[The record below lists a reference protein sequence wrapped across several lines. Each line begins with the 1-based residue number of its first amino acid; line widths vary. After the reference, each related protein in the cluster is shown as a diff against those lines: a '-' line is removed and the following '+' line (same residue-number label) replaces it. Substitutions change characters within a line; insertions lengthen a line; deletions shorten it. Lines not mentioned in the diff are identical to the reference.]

1 MPTTR
6 RSRTLAAAPERVWDV
21 VGDPHHLTRWWPR
34 VSRVEAV
41 SDEAF
46 TEVLTSDRGRTLRA
60 DFRLIESQ
68 PGRRI
73 AWAQEVEGTPF
84 ARVLRASET
93 EVVLEPRD
101 GGATEVAI
109 ELRQSLRGFL
119 ARVGAF
125 MVTRAARNTLDDA
138 LDGLVR
144 IVG

>member
-6 RSRTLAAAPERVWDV
+6 RSRTVSAGPDQVWDV

-41 SDEAF
+41 SADAF
-46 TEVLTSDRGRTLRA
+46 TEVLMSDRGRTLRA
-60 DFRLIESQ
+60 DFRLIEAE

-93 EVVLEPRD
+93 EVLLEPR
-101 GGATEVAI
+101 GASTEVAI

-119 ARVGAF
+119 ARVGSF
-125 MVTRAARNTLDDA
+125 MVTRAARNTLDEA

>member
-6 RSRTLAAAPERVWDV
+6 RSRTVSADPEDIWEV

-41 SDEAF
+41 SDDAF
-46 TEVLTSDRGRTLRA
+46 TEVLMSDRGRTLRA
-60 DFRLIESQ
+60 DFRLVDLDR
-68 PGRRI
+68 PRRI
-73 AWAQEVEGTPF
+73 TWAQEVEGTPF
-84 ARVLRASET
+84 ARVLRTSET
-93 EVVLEPRD
+93 EVVLEPRE
-101 GGATEVAI
+101 GATEVAI

-119 ARVGAF
+119 ARVGSF
-125 MVTRAARNTLDDA
+125 MVRRAARNTLDEA

>member
-6 RSRTLAAAPERVWDV
+6 RSRTVSAHPEDIWEV

-41 SDEAF
+41 SDDAF
-46 TEVLTSDRGRTLRA
+46 TEVLMSDRGRTLRA
-60 DFRLIESQ
+60 DFRLVDLER
-68 PGRRI
+68 PRRI
-73 AWAQEVEGTPF
+73 TWAQEVEGTPF
-84 ARVLRASET
+84 ARVLRTSET
-93 EVVLEPRD
+93 EVVLEPRE
-101 GGATEVAI
+101 GATEVAI

-119 ARVGAF
+119 ARVGSF
-125 MVTRAARNTLDDA
+125 MVRRAARNTLDEA